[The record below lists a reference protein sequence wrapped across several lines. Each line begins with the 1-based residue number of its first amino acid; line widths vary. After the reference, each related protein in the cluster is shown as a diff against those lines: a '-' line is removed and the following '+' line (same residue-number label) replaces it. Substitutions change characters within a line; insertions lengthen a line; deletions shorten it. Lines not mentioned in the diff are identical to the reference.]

1 MVCTF
6 SGLLFILPPLSHFLP
21 GGLHGLAGVSRV
33 QVLLLERFAF
43 AEEDGER
50 GRA

>member
-6 SGLLFILPPLSHFLP
+6 SGLFFPRFPIFYLEDYTA
-21 GGLHGLAGVSRV
+21 AGVSRV